1 VSDQQ
6 QRNHLFVG
14 TEFGLG
20 QPLSNLLDEVD
31 PSEILQWLPRN
42 ENTVDL
48 HTFVRNRTLYSHSVP
63 QIEEE
68 GYLEQALARVMLR
81 RALDSAR
88 KRWGWE
94 NRTSR
99 ILETDLIVLRG
110 NALVSASRPG
120 QTVLTVLDALQ
131 PTGVFSLA
139 VDRYGVLPMLGLLAS
154 DHPAVAVH
162 VLEGGA
168 LLELGW
174 VIAPMGHGPKGKR
187 ALRVIVESETK
198 GQYRIDAEFGEL
210 IAVPLPSGKPAEL
223 TLKPERKVDVGRG
236 PGKGRKVTIHGGAV
250 GLVVDMRGR
259 PLELPSDADERR
271 ALVQQWHWDMGG

>member
-1 VSDQQ
+1 
-6 QRNHLFVG
+6 
-14 TEFGLG
+14 
-20 QPLSNLLDEVD
+20 
-31 PSEILQWLPRN
+31 
-42 ENTVDL
+42 L
-48 HTFVRNRTLYSHSVP
+48 HTFARNKALYNHSVP
-63 QIEEE
+63 QLEEE
-68 GYLEQALARVMLR
+68 AYLEQALARVMLR
-81 RALDSAR
+81 LALASAR
-88 KRWGWE
+88 KSWGRD
-94 NRTSR
+94 NQASR
-99 ILETDLIVLRG
+99 IVETDLIILRG
-110 NALVSASRPG
+110 NALVAAPRPG
-120 QTVLTVLDALQ
+120 QTILTVLDALQ

-154 DHPAVAVH
+154 DYPAVAVH

-174 VIAPMGHGPKGKR
+174 VIAPVGHGPKGKR

-210 IAVPLPSGKPAEL
+210 IAVPLPSGVPAEL

-259 PLELPSDADERR
+259 PLELPSDVDERR
-271 ALVQQWHWDMGG
+271 TLVQQWHWDMGG